1 MSGPAR
7 VHRIGTPPAAQAVVD
22 NEAMADSGFPIDTSG
37 YVPLKLDVNA
47 RALSQEQF
55 DQWLKN
61 IDIMRDVIVFFTAI
75 SAGRGLAG
83 HTSGA
88 FDVVPEALLIDGFIR
103 GGAPI
108 YPYLLDEAGHRVALQ
123 YAFSAFNGHIPFS
136 DLTDYRMAGKGLYG
150 HPEVD
155 VERGIG
161 FASGRLGHIWPF
173 ANGIAMAHPHLS
185 VVVLGSDG
193 AQMEGNDAE
202 AARLAV
208 ARKLNVKLLIDDN
221 NVTIAGHPSEYLPG
235 FSVEATLAGHGL
247 AVTSGQAEE
256 FRDLYA
262 RVQNAL
268 IQPGPFGV
276 VNRRVMAPGVKGI
289 EGETVGHDAIPVKHA
304 RAYLLERGHEA
315 AAEYLAGVEKL
326 TNEVVYRGSSTDVGS
341 NRKKFGEVVSD
352 IIDQLPEAERAKR
365 VMVIDSD
372 LAGSTGLSTIAARH
386 PEVFVYGGVME
397 RGNFSA
403 AAGFGAGEGRQGVFS
418 TFSAFLEMVV
428 SELTMARL
436 NNANVLCHF
445 SHAGVDAIADNTSH
459 FGINIM
465 FADNGVKEQG
475 VTPLY
480 FPADAL
486 QFEQVLK
493 DIFWQEGP
501 RFIFSTRSEV
511 PYIERE
517 DGQRFFDPASGYE
530 FRPGR
535 DEVIREGTAGWVVSF
550 GDMLHRSLDAVERL
564 REGGIDVGLVN
575 KPLINVPDEDMLEKI
590 GKSGF
595 VVVAESLNASTG
607 LGSRMG
613 TWLLERGLTPRYS
626 QLGVNRV
633 GDGGTFEQ
641 ISHQGLDAD
650 AIARHLESLV

>member
-1 MSGPAR
+1 
-7 VHRIGTPPAAQAVVD
+7 
-22 NEAMADSGFPIDTSG
+22 MANQDFPIDVSG
-37 YVPLKLDVNA
+37 YVPLKLDLNA
-47 RALSQEQF
+47 AQLTDEQLE
-55 DQWLKN
+55 QWLAN
-61 IDIMRDVIVFFTAI
+61 IDIMRDVIIFFTAI

-83 HTSGA
+83 HTGGA
-88 FDVVPEALLIDGFIR
+88 FDVVPEALLVDGFIR

-108 YPYLLDEAGHRVALQ
+108 YPHILDEAGHRVALQ
-123 YAFSAFNGHIPFS
+123 YALSAFNGHIAFS
-136 DLTDYRMAGKGLYG
+136 DLMDYRMAGKGLYG
-150 HPEVD
+150 HPEID
-155 VERGIG
+155 QERGIG

-173 ANGIAMAHPHLS
+173 ANGIAMAHPHQA

-221 NVTIAGHPSEYLPG
+221 NVTIAGHPAEYMPG
-235 FSVEATLAGHGL
+235 FDVAATLAGHGL
-247 AVTSGQAEE
+247 AVNSGQGEE

-268 IQPGPFGV
+268 STPGPFAV
-276 VNRRVMAPGVKGI
+276 VNKRVMAPGVQGI
-289 EGETVGHDAIPVKHA
+289 EGETAGHDAIPVKHA
-304 RAYLLERGHEA
+304 SAYLRERGLEEA
-315 AAEYLAGVEKL
+315 ATYLDGIEKL
-326 TNEVVYRGSSTDVGS
+326 SFDVEYVGSSSDVGS
-341 NRKKFGEVVSD
+341 NRKKFGQVVSD
-352 IIDQLPEAERAKR
+352 ILDELPEPERPRR

-372 LAGSTGLSTIAARH
+372 LAGSTGLSTIAERH
-386 PEVFVYGGVME
+386 PAVFVPGGVME

-436 NNANVLCHF
+436 NDANVLCHF

-465 FADNGVKEQG
+465 FADNGVEQQG
-475 VTPLY
+475 ATPLY

-486 QFEQVLK
+486 QFEQVLRH
-493 DIFWQEGP
+493 IFWKSGP

-511 PYIERE
+511 PYIQKA
-517 DGQRFFDPASGYE
+517 DGSRFFDPESGYE

-535 DEVIREGTAGWVVSF
+535 DEVIREGEDGWVVSF
-550 GDMLHRSLDAVERL
+550 GDMLFRAVDAVDRL
-564 REGGIDVGLVN
+564 RQRGVNVGLIN
-575 KPLINVPDEDMLEKI
+575 KPLLNVPDEETMKLV
-590 GKSGF
+590 GNSRF
-595 VVVAESLNASTG
+595 VLVAESLNASTG
-607 LGSRMG
+607 LGSRFG
-613 TWLLERGLTPRYS
+613 SWLLERGYKPDYAHM
-626 QLGVNRV
+626 GVRKV

-641 ISHQGLDAD
+641 IGHQGLEASD
-650 AIARHLESLV
+650 ILARLEQLIG